1 MKRIFTLC
9 LVTALTLG
17 FVACEEP
24 QNNDQPNT
32 EQNGNGENNGNE
44 EENGSGENNEGNENV
59 EVSPLVGTWQ
69 NTTETEEITR
79 TQTYTFAADGTGSYH
94 SLTEHPEHGGTSL
107 TESIS
112 YRYSAEEQ
120 TLIIT
125 YIISGWQD
133 TQTYTAILE
142 GDTLTL
148 SNEKTPTTIYT
159 RIEE

>member
-9 LVTALTLG
+9 LAAALSLG

-32 EQNGNGENNGNE
+32 EQNGEGENNGENNGENE
-44 EENGSGENNEGNENV
+44 DV
-59 EVSPLVGTWQ
+59 EVSPIVGTWQ
-69 NTTETEEITR
+69 NITQTEEVTR
-79 TQTYTFAADGTGSYH
+79 TQTYTFLADGTGNYH
-94 SLTEHPEHGGTSL
+94 TLSEHPEHGGTSL
-107 TESIS
+107 TESIV
-112 YRYSAEEQ
+112 YRYSAENQ
-120 TLIIT
+120 ILVIT

-133 TQTYTAILE
+133 TQEYIALLD

-148 SNEKTPTTIYT
+148 SNNTTPETVYS